1 MHWGIWSNGC
11 CRKKEYD
18 HSSGICA
25 YPANHRFRI
34 GIFEQHTGSR
44 GFHPDHQAMGLQNW
58 PAAPQ
63 IPYSALLCCNSGRYV
78 YAYRHI
84 DQPGG
89 PRHDARSGPRGFH
102 DVRTGQGRNIHSHRG
117 YALHDLFA
125 AKRLPGEN
133 APNGEEHP
141 ARNEESR
148 IVEAVLGPRFPGINR
163 SFKEFDFR
171 THYGAEIREI
181 RRGGSHFPPR
191 KASRSVRETRW
202 CSIPTEHSFAH
213 GAIRVSF

>member
-1 MHWGIWSNGC
+1 MDCSDGPLPHGGIADRRPAATGTRSVLHRRAVYVRRHCHSRGSSRRIRKQGC
-11 CRKKEYD
+11 HHRSLAVFSQRRRTAQRCIGPSGRTAVAGKKEYD

-34 GIFEQHTGSR
+34 GILEQHTGSR

-63 IPYSALLCCNSGRYV
+63 IPYSALLCCDSGRYV

-117 YALHDLFA
+117 YALHDLF
-125 AKRLPGEN
+125 RRET
-133 APNGEEHP
+133 P
-141 ARNEESR
+141 ARRERSERRRTS
-148 IVEAVLGPRFPGINR
+148 GPQ
-163 SFKEFDFR
+163 
-171 THYGAEIREI
+171 
-181 RRGGSHFPPR
+181 
-191 KASRSVRETRW
+191 
-202 CSIPTEHSFAH
+202 
-213 GAIRVSF
+213 